1 MTLEIPD
8 FTDIEVEIDGR
19 QFRGAYSVMLGD
31 LVVYYNGHTSS
42 VRKPTTNLREVAVDL
57 LRELVREHHVDISSL
72 SSELPQAIRDA
83 ALAYVNGFDDD
94 TLIRDLI
101 ESFGSAPAGSVA
113 HSHVSRL
120 CLEAL
125 QPIVPFWKFMCD
137 DEGPVQ
143 IVGELNRWITDR
155 SFRID
160 WESARRPF
168 ICYRDGQRVQDCD
181 ACRVEPIAQAV
192 AHCADYLQTG
202 NMDSAVATLAQ
213 ACAAYDEGCSPE
225 GEERSFEQWLVEEV
239 LLKAYRFKPGEASGT
254 N

>member
-19 QFRGAYSVMLGD
+19 RFRGAYSVMLGD

-42 VRKPTTNLREVAVDL
+42 VRKPVANLHEVAVDL
-57 LRELVREHHVDISSL
+57 LRELVRENHVDKSSL
-72 SSELPQAIRDA
+72 PSELPQAIRDA
-83 ALAYVNGFDDD
+83 AIAYVNGFDDD

-101 ESFGSAPAGSVA
+101 ESFGPAPVGSVA
-113 HSHVSRL
+113 HAQVSRL
-120 CLEAL
+120 CLDAL
-125 QPIVPFWKFMCD
+125 RPIVPFWKFMCD
-137 DEGPVQ
+137 DFGPERTVW
-143 IVGELNRWITDR
+143 ELNQWLRDR

-160 WESARRPF
+160 WELARRPF

-192 AHCADYLQTG
+192 THCADYLQTG
-202 NMDSAVATLAQ
+202 KMESAVATLAQ

-225 GEERSFEQWLVEEV
+225 GEERSFEQWLVEDV
-239 LLKAYRFKPGEASGT
+239 LLNAYRFKPEEASGA